1 MSVYV
6 WTAPGPHVSGG
17 LAHILLTVVPGC
29 FHPAQRS
36 LVSDRAS
43 VLFAADV
50 AGRWRTR
57 EGEIKSWVTPGS
69 QVPRPGAGHAE
80 PQASGPTHGAR
91 ETAVAH
97 WRQAG
102 DHHTGVFM

>member
-1 MSVYV
+1 MYV
-6 WTAPGPHVSGG
+6 WTAPGPDVKGVLALHLASGG
-17 LAHILLTVVPGC
+17 SGC
-29 FHPAQRS
+29 FHSAQGA